1 MIRRIIG
8 LLLVAMICSDVVV
21 SAENYAILISA
32 GKATSD
38 NQMIN
43 SEYWYDLFLI
53 YEHLLLNEQYDS
65 SKVFVFYGDGIDYNS
80 SNNRYR
86 KELHN
91 WGQIADYDNS
101 YYTLNS
107 VISSLNS
114 IITDEDNLLFYWV
127 VGHGDKLQ
135 LYNVDS
141 YYARLRDNPDNPS
154 DPNIE
159 YVTKLELV
167 ELINSITHYNKR
179 KIFWM
184 TCVSGAMGEGTINVN
199 NNKTTLL
206 TSSTSDELS
215 YSDYYNN
222 ECHSNFDYALFS
234 LSSEKYPNGN
244 VCNVNQYCLSDAF
257 MDSLLTMSELHSSIV
272 SFIISNSIYIH
283 HPCKYDIGGISN
295 KTFIGESKRIKNVT
309 IDANSSYWIDT
320 LELSNVIFDDNIDIN
335 IYIDKQCKIIDNT
348 YIPTGTTMSIK

>member
-1 MIRRIIG
+1 MNKKIIG
-8 LLLVAMICSDVVV
+8 LLLVSMICSDIVVT
-21 SAENYAILISA
+21 AENYAILVSA

-91 WGQIADYDNS
+91 WGQITDYNNS

-114 IITDEDNLLFYWV
+114 LITDDDNLLFYWV
-127 VGHGDKLQ
+127 VGHGAKYQPL
-135 LYNVDS
+135 NVDS
-141 YYARLRDNPDNPS
+141 YYVLLRDNPDFPS

-159 YVTKLELV
+159 IVTKLELV

-184 TCVSGAMGEGTINVN
+184 TCESGAMGEGTINAN

-206 TSSTSDELS
+206 TSSTSDENS
-215 YSDYYNN
+215 YSDYFNY
-222 ECHSNFDYALFS
+222 EYHTNFGYALFC
-234 LSSEKYPNGN
+234 LSSGKYPNGN
-244 VCNVNQYCLSDAF
+244 VCNVNQYCQSGEFA
-257 MDSLLTMSELHSSIV
+257 DSLLNISELHSSIS
-272 SFIISNSIYIH
+272 SFILASSTNIH

-309 IDANSSYWIDT
+309 IDTNSAYWIDS
-320 LELSNVIFDDNIDIN
+320 LELSSVLFDDNIDIDIN
-335 IYIDKQCKIIDNT
+335 IDKQCKIIDNT
-348 YIPTGTTMSIK
+348 YIPIGTTMSIK